1 MCKITKITV
10 PKFCLNVDALPSGK
24 NKFSLDINANIMIP
38 KDKANNE
45 CIAEISVDYETEE
58 GDSILSVIIRGS
70 ITEVDCGL
78 SEEEKCET
86 IRTEA
91 FPTLYTKLRSFI
103 DLVLKNAN
111 IELPNIPPEEKVKL

>member
-1 MCKITKITV
+1 M
-10 PKFCLNVDALPSGK
+10 F
-24 NKFSLDINANIMIP
+24 
-38 KDKANNE
+38 E
-45 CIAEISVDYETEE
+45 CRCVTIGEKQVFAEISVNYETEE